1 MSEKVRDKITII
13 DLTHIPMSNSE
24 IETRLMA
31 LEIEVASLKSQRLAP
46 TEKPWWEEILGSFA
60 ADPAY
65 DEAMQIGRQYRESLR
80 PSIEPTSEL

>member
-1 MSEKVRDKITII
+1 
-13 DLTHIPMSNSE
+13 MSNSE